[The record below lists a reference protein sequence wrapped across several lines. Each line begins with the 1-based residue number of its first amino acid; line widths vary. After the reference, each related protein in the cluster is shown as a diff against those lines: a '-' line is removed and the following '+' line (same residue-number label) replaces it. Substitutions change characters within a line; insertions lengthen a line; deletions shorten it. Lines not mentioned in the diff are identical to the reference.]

1 MLYLIKGEA
10 KINSLT
16 NFEAIKITDE
26 TKELGKQTTLKNL
39 VDYAKKN
46 KINLQDHTNTTFT
59 GVSSSISLASSGRT
73 VTVGKP
79 FGLHSVFSSA
89 PLLPLEKKKIEDDES
104 DEESGGIKKRLR
116 SSSSATKA
124 SPRGRA
130 AKVASITTTVKE
142 EEPKK
147 EEAKVEEATTKVADT
162 EIKTDETVNIDQA
175 RRLVKKVI
183 ARNK

>member
-46 KINLQDHTNTTFT
+46 KINLQDNTNTTFT
-59 GVSSSISLASSGRT
+59 GVSSSISLASSDRT

-79 FGLHSVFSSA
+79 FDLFSAFSSA
-89 PLLPLEKKKIEDDES
+89 PLLPL
-104 DEESGGIKKRLR
+104 
-116 SSSSATKA
+116 
-124 SPRGRA
+124 
-130 AKVASITTTVKE
+130 
-142 EEPKK
+142 
-147 EEAKVEEATTKVADT
+147 
-162 EIKTDETVNIDQA
+162 
-175 RRLVKKVI
+175 
-183 ARNK
+183 

>member
-46 KINLQDHTNTTFT
+46 KINLQDNTNTLFT

-79 FGLHSVFSSA
+79 FDLYSAFSS
-89 PLLPLEKKKIEDDES
+89 PFLRLEKKKKEDDES

-116 SSSSATKA
+116 GASSTTKA
-124 SPRGRA
+124 SPRGRV
-130 AKVASITTTVKE
+130 AKVASITTTVK

-147 EEAKVEEATTKVADT
+147 EEAKVEEATKAADT
-162 EIKTDETVNIDQA
+162 ETKTDETVNIDQA